1 MTNEVIIRTIGA
13 IISGLLLIIG
23 YFMAAHIRKTD
34 NLSNKVSSIETTL
47 AAVKTQVKFNSNQF
61 LNLEASIR
69 RQIQNFAE
77 NSSGSISTAI
87 MVGKEDKRDTKESI
101 QALNQEVAK
110 LHIRLG
116 ILAEM
121 QTSIKSHGE
130 QLGTVFRIITNHN
143 DSIKNINKKLG

>member
-1 MTNEVIIRTIGA
+1 MTNEVVIATIGA
-13 IISGLLLIIG
+13 VMSGLLLIIG
-23 YFMAAHIRKTD
+23 FFMAAHIKKTD
-34 NLSNKVSSIETTL
+34 KLSDKINHIDTVL
-47 AAVKTQVKFNSNQF
+47 AAVKTQVNFNSNQF

-69 RQIQNFAE
+69 KQIQNFSE